1 MLEKVSRRGLVLGF
15 SACAAGLLLPLR
27 AHAGLARPIALSELV
42 RTSRHSVVG
51 IPREAFSRW
60 EVIGRGRRIVTHTRL
75 GVDRLVSGAQVPDGE
90 LWVRTIGGRV
100 GNIGQVVEG
109 EAVLRLGER
118 ALVFVT
124 PSPDS
129 VLHVTALAQ
138 GHYPLRADAAGVER
152 LMPSPRLSALLKGE
166 QSAVRTLV
174 GRKLVEAIDLVQQAG
189 R

>member
-1 MLEKVSRRGLVLGF
+1 MLGRVSRRGLFLGL
-15 SACAAGLLLPLR
+15 SACAVGLLLPER
-27 AHAGLARPIALSELV
+27 ARAGLARPIGLSELV
-42 RTSRHSVVG
+42 RTSRHAVVG

-75 GVDRLVSGAQVPDGE
+75 GVDRLVSGVQVSDGE
-90 LWVRTIGGRV
+90 LWVRTLGGRV

-109 EAVLRLGER
+109 EALLRLGER
-118 ALVFVT
+118 ALVFLA

-138 GHYPLRADAAGVER
+138 GHYPLRADSAGVER

-166 QSAVRTLV
+166 ESAVRTLV
-174 GRKLVEAIDLVQQAG
+174 GRRLVEAIDLVHQAG
-189 R
+189 H